1 MFAPHDHLPLDR
13 IITRFSSPT
22 TITQFQHSFSD
33 GILIELARMVPHG
46 ANNNIFCLS
55 GPAESAGGEGK
66 ATAPPLTKG
75 DTHPADSWFA
85 TMRAV
90 QTDRSSP
97 SEPVTT
103 GSLTDALFRV
113 SARDIRGLKCDVWGV
128 GG

>member
-1 MFAPHDHLPLDR
+1 MVR
-13 IITRFSSPT
+13 
-22 TITQFQHSFSD
+22 TITFSVY
-33 GILIELARMVPHG
+33 LAPLNPLG
-46 ANNNIFCLS
+46 AR
-55 GPAESAGGEGK
+55 ARQ
-66 ATAPPLTKG
+66 PPPPTRG

-103 GSLTDALFRV
+103 GSLPDALFRV
-113 SARDIRGLKCDVWGV
+113 SARVIRGLKKCDVWGV